1 MQVES
6 GTNRN
11 AGGDKDTGGGE
22 DPAVGHRREAEGMA
36 TGAEGRAGVGA
47 IARAGVRTDI
57 GARTGSGFHN
67 GLRADRRTALRA
79 GGAVLAGAWL
89 TGCTGNGGDSD
100 AAGASPG
107 TSDAGG
113 SVSPTGSAAP
123 TTRPAPVKADWSA
136 LASSLDGDLVLP
148 QDSAYAVD
156 HRLYNTRF
164 DQLRPAAIAYVT
176 GAADVRTCL
185 DFARRTATPLA
196 IRSGGHSYA
205 GWSSGDKRLIVDVS
219 KLDSIRLDGTTA
231 TIGAGARLID
241 VYSTLG
247 RQGRVVPGGSCPS
260 VAISG
265 LTLGGGHGVLSR
277 SMGLTC
283 DNLIGATIVT
293 ADGRTREVSADAE
306 PDLFWALRGAGN
318 GNFGVVTSLRFSTH
332 AAPAG
337 VVTGYLTWPWSRAA
351 DVVRG
356 WQSWGPDQPDH
367 IWSALDLDCTPGGS
381 PSVSVPMLSTGSRS
395 DLAAAAD
402 ALATAAGAPASS
414 VSLHDHDF
422 VEAMFSYAGCET
434 RSVAECHLPPSGDL
448 GRETYTAR
456 SDFYDAN
463 LSPAGIDTL
472 LAQVSRLSARS
483 GGGAGSVALTALGGA
498 VNRPS
503 PTDTAFPHRRSR
515 FLAQYIASDGLST
528 TSWLDTL
535 HAAMRRY
542 ASGGAYANY
551 TDPTLSTWRTAYY
564 GPNAPR
570 LATLKSQLDPD
581 RLFDYPQAI

>member
-1 MQVES
+1 VES
-6 GTNRN
+6 GTNRP
-11 AGGDKDTGGGE
+11 AGENETG
-22 DPAVGHRREAEGMA
+22 
-36 TGAEGRAGVGA
+36 TGAGPGA
-47 IARAGVRTDI
+47 AR
-57 GARTGSGFHN
+57 
-67 GLRADRRTALRA
+67 GLRAGRRTALRA
-79 GGAVLAGAWL
+79 GGSVLAGAWL
-89 TGCTGNGGDSD
+89 TACTGHGGSS
-100 AAGASPG
+100 AGAPASPG
-107 TSDAGG
+107 PGTSAPT
-113 SVSPTGSAAP
+113 SAAASSSPTAKPS
-123 TTRPAPVKADWSA
+123 PVKADWPA
-136 LASSLDGDLVLP
+136 LESSLDGHLVRP

-164 DQLRPAAIAYVT
+164 DGLRPAAIAYVT
-176 GAADVRTCL
+176 GAADIRTCL

-196 IRSGGHSYA
+196 VRSGGHSYA

-247 RQGRVVPGGSCPS
+247 RQGRTVPGGSCPS

-318 GNFGVVTSLRFSTH
+318 GNFGVVTSLRFNTH
-332 AAPAG
+332 PAPDG

-356 WQSWGPDQPDH
+356 WQNWGPDQPDH
-367 IWSALDLDCTPGGS
+367 IWSALHLDCAPGGS
-381 PSVSVPMLSTGSRS
+381 PSVSVPMLSTGSHS

-402 ALATAAGAPASS
+402 ALASAAGATASS

-422 VEAMFSYAGCET
+422 VEAMFSYAGCES
-434 RSVAECHLPPSGDL
+434 RSVAQCHLAPSGDL

-456 SDFYDAN
+456 SDFYDTN
-463 LSPAGIDTL
+463 LSAAGIDTL
-472 LAQVSRLSARS
+472 LTQASRLSSRS
-483 GGGAGSVALTALGGA
+483 GGGAGSIALTALGGA

-515 FLAQYIASDGLST
+515 FLAQYLASDGLST
-528 TSWLDTL
+528 TSWLDTT
-535 HAAMRRY
+535 HSAMRRY

-551 TDPTLSTWRTAYY
+551 TDPSLTSWRTAYY

-581 RLFDYPQAI
+581 RLFDYPQAV